1 MSSPVVLVTGASQG
15 IGAAIALEFAGQLRA
30 RVALL
35 ARSVSKLENVA
46 AECRD
51 AGGQALVVPCD
62 VADPDAVARS
72 ARVVLETYGLP
83 DVIVNNA
90 GQFVPGS
97 VAETSPVDF
106 RRQVDVNLNSA
117 FYVTREFLAPM
128 VERGSGDVFFLASVA
143 STKAYPGGAAYCAA
157 KHGLLGLARATRE
170 ETRGTGVRS
179 TAIILG
185 ATWTP
190 SWEGVELP
198 TDRFIPVEDVAR
210 TVLGVYQL
218 SDRTDVEEILIRPR
232 DGDI

>member
-51 AGGQALVVPCD
+51 AGAQALVVPCD
-62 VADPDAVARS
+62 VADPDAVARA

-210 TVLGVYQL
+210 TVLGVYRL